1 MQLSLRSQLVAGV
14 AAVGATAVAITPIAQ
29 PELLPTAERVSSAAV
44 QLSAFANPVTV
55 LLETLSFT
63 SEDLLY
69 PGELPALVWPASFYG
84 TTEPPFAYAPAYF
97 GLVPSLVNQF
107 SFGAISA
114 VVNNLSGYIDA
125 GIYGTTAALGGVA
138 ASVWNTPF
146 ALVAAAQLALAGD
159 FEAALAELQAQILT
173 PLQDGI
179 TAGLQGVGYI
189 VDNVIN
195 NVQTLIVDTVPF
207 LVAGLVEQ
215 VVGAGTYLLGN
226 VTTTVTNI
234 VSSLAG
240 LDFEGAWNAAINGL
254 LGPAGLLGGLEL
266 LTVGIGVVET
276 IEDVETVVYP
286 SVRSVLTSA
295 TQRLGDFSFFGDG
308 GILNDPFVPVAAAAA
323 PAAAVAAE
331 ADAAAEVS
339 VAAPAAQA
347 SAGDDAGTVTVADEA
362 QPSVAEAKTD
372 VAAGVAADVAAGA
385 VAEVSVAEV
394 KADAKAQAAAAGEP
408 NAAQATEGATEG
420 ATDDAAAAGEAPAAT
435 VAEAVTAPVAEAGEA
450 TSAPSP
456 ERASRGAAKRAA
468 ATR

>member
-1 MQLSLRSQLVAGV
+1 MQLSLRSQLIAGV
-14 AAVGATAVAITPIAQ
+14 AAVGATALTITPIAQ
-29 PELLPTAERVSSAAV
+29 PELLPTTERVSSAAV
-44 QLSAFANPVTV
+44 QLSAFANPVTA
-55 LLETLSFT
+55 LLETISFT
-63 SEDLLY
+63 SEDLFY
-69 PGELPALVWPASFYG
+69 PGELPELVWPASFYG
-84 TTEPPFAYAPAYF
+84 TTEPPFLYAPGYF
-97 GLVPSLVNQF
+97 GLLPSLINQF

-114 VVNNLSGYIDA
+114 VVNNISGYVDA
-125 GIYGTTAALGGVA
+125 GIYGTAAALGGAA

-146 ALVAAAQLALAGD
+146 ALVAAAQLAIAGD

-226 VTTTVTNI
+226 VTSTVTNI
-234 VSSLAG
+234 VSSLSA

-295 TQRLGDFSFFGDG
+295 AQRLGDFSFFGDG
-308 GILNDPFVPVAAAAA
+308 GILNDPFVPVAAAASPVA
-323 PAAAVAAE
+323 PAAAAPVAE
-331 ADAAAEVS
+331 AVAAAEVS
-339 VAAPAAQA
+339 VEAPAAGA
-347 SAGDDAGTVTVADEA
+347 SAGDDTAVADEVQVSA
-362 QPSVAEAKTD
+362 ADAKADAGAAAE
-372 VAAGVAADVAAGA
+372 VAAEVS

-394 KADAKAQAAAAGEP
+394 KADTKAQAAPAGE
-408 NAAQATEGATEG
+408 ASEGTAEATGGE
-420 ATDDAAAAGEAPAAT
+420 AAAGDEAPTAPVAEAPAA
-435 VAEAVTAPVAEAGEA
+435 PGAEAGEA

-456 ERASRGAAKRAA
+456 ERGSRGAAKRAA
-468 ATR
+468 AAR